1 MKKSNKPYFVFIST
15 ILLLLFN
22 FPFIEVVNKQKT
34 FQGIPML
41 YIYLFTLWALSI
53 LLLYSLS
60 KKLFK
65 LDKENE

>member
-22 FPFIEVVNKQKT
+22 FPFIEVVNKQET
-34 FQGIPML
+34 FEGIPML
-41 YIYLFTLWALSI
+41 YIYLFILWALSI